1 MQRLLMPVL
10 EYIVVEGVGNDA
22 VDVEY
27 QASKGVDD
35 VVVGSSSGERS
46 ESWSLVTGYWVAVRH
61 EARPWLA
68 VAVAAENPD
77 AYVAG
82 GQLQARIRTSLS
94 PNDPDWAPFGVIL
107 GRESPVANDITVT
120 PNVAFSLRFN
130 RLTRS
135 PRRCIVSC
143 E

>member
-61 EARPWLA
+61 EARPWL
-68 VAVAAENPD
+68 VIAAENPD

-82 GQLQARIRTSLS
+82 GQLQARIRT
-94 PNDPDWAPFGVIL
+94 
-107 GRESPVANDITVT
+107 
-120 PNVAFSLRFN
+120 
-130 RLTRS
+130 
-135 PRRCIVSC
+135 
-143 E
+143 